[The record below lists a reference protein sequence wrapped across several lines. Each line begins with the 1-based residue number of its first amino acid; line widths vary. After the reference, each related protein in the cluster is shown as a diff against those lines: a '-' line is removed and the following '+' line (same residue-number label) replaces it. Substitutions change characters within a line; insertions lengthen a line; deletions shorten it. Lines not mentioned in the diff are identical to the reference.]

1 MIESLEFLA
10 LILTILGGHF
20 VSFGQFSALRKE
32 IEENK
37 IQILKDRDEMKIELT
52 RCRLHP
58 CMKEEGR
65 ESEG

>member
-1 MIESLEFLA
+1 MIESIEFLA

-37 IQILKDRDEMKIELT
+37 IQILKDRDEMKLELA

-58 CMKEEGR
+58 CMNTEKEE
-65 ESEG
+65 E

>member
-32 IEENK
+32 IEDNK

-58 CMKEEGR
+58 CMNTELEE
-65 ESEG
+65 E